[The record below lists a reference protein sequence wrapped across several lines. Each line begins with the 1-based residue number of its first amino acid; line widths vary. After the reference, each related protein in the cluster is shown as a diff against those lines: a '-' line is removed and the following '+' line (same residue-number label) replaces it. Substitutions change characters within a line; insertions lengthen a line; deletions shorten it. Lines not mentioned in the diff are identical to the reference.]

1 MLAAEG
7 IAQFGCDLVMMETF
21 DRGDPCAVAGRRKG
35 DAGARRHAVDQQR
48 AGAAH
53 AVFTAKMRAGQVE
66 LVAEKVRQMRAWIDR
81 LVDRAAVDG
90 EADRGHA
97 VASSMARR
105 RIATWICRSVAS
117 ATPAFD
123 SSASAALAT
132 NSFLKLPDILPPNS
146 SEASRSTT
154 GGASMAP
161 ITTRP
166 EPASGS
172 ISTAA
177 MACANSPG
185 LRQALT

>member
-7 IAQFGCDLVMMETF
+7 IAQFGCDLVMIETF

-53 AVFTAKMRAGQVE
+53 AVFTG
-66 LVAEKVRQMRAWIDR
+66 QMRAWIDR